1 MKALADRVANARAV
15 GDTKLAE
22 QLKVQLDALAA
33 QNQLEMMQL
42 QNLMNNETQSIEL
55 MSKLQDTRK
64 AVIGNIR

>member
-1 MKALADRVANARAV
+1 MKALADRVANARAA

-22 QLKVQLDALAA
+22 QLKVRLDALAA